1 MKKFFRHM
9 LKLLVVLGLV
19 YVLIFQQTWIRV
31 NIINRFEGMFLV
43 YKGDRAY
50 RKNKLAY
57 SIEYYNKGLALFP
70 KHFTAWYNLGNIYVV
85 YEDYYAA
92 VDAYTEAIKHNPK
105 YVCARMNLGIIQSEK
120 LGNFDAAIEQYNK
133 ILTTRYHIWS
143 IPIVFSTRRSSKAN
157 RGLAYY
163 NMGRA
168 YRQKALYLTD
178 EERYMTTPLL
188 LKSADAYEKACKIL
202 KKNSDA
208 RYNLALDYHLL
219 GNYRDAG
226 RNYCK
231 AIELAPMNYE
241 AHYNLAILLRRM
253 RRYKDS
259 LAELEKASLLISA
272 SGTSVNVDY
281 IFGILSDVS
290 HSYID
295 FKLDPVYQEMADTD
309 NQEVEPD
316 NPKKKKKHK
325 KKKDENVET
334 FISDDGKV
342 RPSKDLD
349 KIMMK
354 DMSRCAGYSYFR
366 DGSNE

>member
-1 MKKFFRHM
+1 
-9 LKLLVVLGLV
+9 
-19 YVLIFQQTWIRV
+19 
-31 NIINRFEGMFLV
+31 
-43 YKGDRAY
+43 
-50 RKNKLAY
+50 
-57 SIEYYNKGLALFP
+57 
-70 KHFTAWYNLGNIYVV
+70 
-85 YEDYYAA
+85 
-92 VDAYTEAIKHNPK
+92 
-105 YVCARMNLGIIQSEK
+105 
-120 LGNFDAAIEQYNK
+120 
-133 ILTTRYHIWS
+133 
-143 IPIVFSTRRSSKAN
+143 
-157 RGLAYY
+157 
-163 NMGRA
+163 MGRA

-188 LKSADAYEKACKIL
+188 LKSAEAYEKACKIL

-219 GNYRDAG
+219 GNNRDAG

-272 SGTSVNVDY
+272 SGTSANADY
-281 IFGILSDVS
+281 IFGILADVS

-295 FKLDPVYQEMADTD
+295 FKLDPVYQEMANTD
-309 NQEVEPD
+309 NQEVESD
-316 NPKKKKKHK
+316 KQKKKHK
-325 KKKDENVET
+325 KRKKDENPEV

-349 KIMMK
+349 KIMMR

-366 DGSNE
+366 EESNEQY